1 VVFVTDGLLRKS
13 VVVCQSLGR
22 RGVDVA
28 VGSTTPLS
36 PAFFSR
42 YCRERVLYP
51 CPRRDPD
58 GFAEAALEYLRRAR
72 QPVTLPTDDAT
83 LQAVSRHR
91 RDFERVT
98 HVPVP
103 EPDRLAYG
111 FDKGLTTRLAARLGI
126 PHPATTFPRSPEEA
140 RLQAAELGR
149 PVVVKPRGS
158 SGGRGMAYPESLDE
172 VAERWAAVDATHPQP
187 MLQERLPT
195 GPKYDAC
202 ILMDFRGRAVAT
214 FVQRELR
221 HFPVQD
227 GLSTL
232 QESVWRPDLV
242 ERAVA
247 LLRAIG
253 WYGLAEVEFMEH
265 PETGEAL
272 LLEINPRFWA
282 SVQLAIACGVDFPYL
297 LHQVALGQPV
307 DEVHTYTL
315 GQRCRWLL
323 PGDLLHFLSNPDRGR
338 MDPPFF
344 RFRDGATTYDGLYR
358 DDPGATLGVLLSCGH
373 YLFDR
378 DLWGLLGRRARRGPA
393 VPAGQPPLAAPLPKP
408 LLVGR

>member
-1 VVFVTDGLLRKS
+1 VVLVTDGLLRKS
-13 VVVCQSLGR
+13 LVVCQSLGR

-28 VGSTTPLS
+28 VGSTTRLS

-51 CPRRDPD
+51 CPRQRSDA
-58 GFAEAALEYLRRAR
+58 FVETLLAYLRRAEH
-72 QPVTLPTDDAT
+72 PVLLPTDDAT
-83 LQAVSRHR
+83 LAAVSRHR
-91 RDFERVT
+91 ADFERLT

-103 EPDRLAYG
+103 EPERLAYG
-111 FDKGLTTRLAARLGI
+111 FDKGLTMRLAERLGI
-126 PHPATTFPRSPEEA
+126 PHPATALPRSAEEA
-140 RLQAAELGR
+140 RLHAAQLGR

-158 SGGRGMAYPESLDE
+158 SGGRGIAYPQSLDE
-172 VAERWAAVDATHPQP
+172 VAESWRRVDELHPEP
-187 MLQERLPT
+187 MVQERLPS
-195 GPKYDAC
+195 GRKYDVC
-202 ILMDFRGRAVAT
+202 VLIGRGGEPVAT

-242 ERAVA
+242 ARAVR

-265 PETGEAL
+265 PESGQTL

-282 SVQLAIACGVDFPYL
+282 SVQLAMACGVDFPYL
-297 LHQVALGQPV
+297 LYRVALGQPV
-307 DEVHTYTL
+307 EPAHSYAV
-315 GQRCRWLL
+315 GRRCRWLL
-323 PGDLLHFLSNPDRGR
+323 PGDLLHFLTNPERGR

-344 RFRDGATTYDGLYR
+344 RLREPETTYDGLYR
-358 DDPGATLGVLLSCGH
+358 DDPGGTLGVLLSCGH

-378 DLWGLLGRRARRGPA
+378 DLWGLLRRRARGGAETNAHRPA
-393 VPAGQPPLAAPLPKP
+393 ALPRQPALA
-408 LLVGR
+408 GR